1 MDKMAGGF
9 EMNHSVLPGQRLK
22 AAREQSGLS
31 QKEVGERLRLSTTY
45 VKSLESDDYERLPGS
60 AFIKGYMRNYAKLV
74 GLPAD
79 DIANLYEQM
88 RAEEPSREVEA
99 GAADVVS
106 TSESQTLKPWMI
118 WSCAALVLVVVIALF
133 AGKGSDSEEASVQ
146 EQAVPDQTIEASE
159 DIDSVQS
166 VSEGDL
172 AEESDDSSADLSTD
186 ALPERIIA
194 REPEEEISP
203 PAQDRLQVNFVDV
216 CWIKVSDSTGADIY
230 TGQRNAGGR
239 LILEGEAP
247 FRITL
252 GNAAAVEQIQMN
264 DQTIPVPAATPG
276 RVVVVRTP

>member
-1 MDKMAGGF
+1 M
-9 EMNHSVLPGQRLK
+9 LPGQRLK

-31 QKEVGERLRLSTTY
+31 EREVGERLRLSTSY
-45 VKSLESDDYERLPGS
+45 VKALESDDYERLPGS

-79 DIANLYEQM
+79 DIANLYSQM
-88 RAEEPSREVEA
+88 RAEEPSRETESS
-99 GAADVVS
+99 AAEVDS
-106 TSESQTLKPWMI
+106 TSDSQPLKPWMI
-118 WSCAALVLVVVIALF
+118 WASAALVLVVVVAFF
-133 AGKGSDSEEASVQ
+133 ASTGTNGEVAGEQ
-146 EQAVPDQTIEASE
+146 EQVEQEQTIDAPE
-159 DIDSVQS
+159 DIEAVQS

-172 AEESDDSSADLSTD
+172 DEGGVIDVGAADLSTD
-186 ALPERIIA
+186 ASPERIIA
-194 REPEEEISP
+194 REPEEDITP
-203 PAQDRLQVNFVDV
+203 PAQDRLQVSFVDV

>member
-1 MDKMAGGF
+1 
-9 EMNHSVLPGQRLK
+9 MNHSLLPGQRLK

-31 QKEVGERLRLSTTY
+31 EREVGERLRLSTSY
-45 VKSLESDDYERLPGS
+45 VKALESDDYERLPGS

-79 DIANLYEQM
+79 DIANLYSQM
-88 RAEEPSREVEA
+88 RAEEPSRETESS
-99 GAADVVS
+99 AAEVDS
-106 TSESQTLKPWMI
+106 TSDSQPLKPWMI
-118 WSCAALVLVVVIALF
+118 WASAALVLVVVVAFF
-133 AGKGSDSEEASVQ
+133 ASTGTNGEVAGEQ
-146 EQAVPDQTIEASE
+146 EQVEQEQTIDAPE
-159 DIDSVQS
+159 DIEAVQS

-172 AEESDDSSADLSTD
+172 DEGGVIDDGAADLSTD
-186 ALPERIIA
+186 ASPERIIA
-194 REPEEEISP
+194 REPEEDITP
-203 PAQDRLQVNFVDV
+203 PAQDRLQVSFVDV